1 MNKLRILYHH
11 RTQGRGGEGVHIREV
26 VMALRELGCIV
37 QMQEAPGVDALN
49 AEETRDQ
56 KNTDIASRP
65 LVSRVF
71 KYLSL
76 RAPQFLFELAELA
89 YNLWAL
95 FPLSGKLRNGGVDVF
110 YERYAFFSYIGTS
123 LAHRYNVP
131 SVLEVNEIAGIE
143 RARNQAMPSL
153 AKYIEKKVFQKADRI
168 LVVSSYLKQALVA
181 RGVNEAKIHVIPN
194 AVRSDSLAGT
204 GHPGKTIRQELKLG
218 DRTVVG
224 FLGQIVRWDRLD
236 LLLEDMVDFP
246 GVHLL
251 VVGPCRFMDEL
262 LHKVDEL
269 SLRHTV
275 TFTGAVERDQVH
287 AYIDAMDICVLPHSN
302 PFGSPIVMFEYM
314 ARRKPVLAV
323 DVGPVTDVIE
333 NDVNGCLFADGDR
346 SEFRNKLTQLVE
358 NPELRLRIGNA
369 GFDTV
374 KMHHTWSRNAE
385 QILEILRGL
394 KEIQGS

>member
-1 MNKLRILYHH
+1 MSKLRILYHH

-49 AEETRDQ
+49 AEEVQDK
-56 KNTDIASRP
+56 KNTDIADRA

-76 RAPQFLFELAELA
+76 RAPQFLFEIAELS

-95 FPLSGKLRNGGVDVF
+95 FPLTGKLKNGSVDVF

-123 LAHRYNVP
+123 LARRYNVP

-181 RGVNEAKIHVIPN
+181 RGVMEEKINVIPN
-194 AVRSDSLAGT
+194 AVRSDSLAAK
-204 GHPGKTIRQELKLG
+204 GHPDSTIREELNVG
-218 DRTVVG
+218 DCTVVG

-236 LLLEDMVDFP
+236 LLLEDMVDIP
-246 GVHLL
+246 DVHLL

-269 SLRHTV
+269 SLQHKV

-314 ARRKPVLAV
+314 ARCKPVLAV
-323 DVGPVTDVIE
+323 AVGPVTDVIE
-333 NDVNGCLFADGDR
+333 DDVNGCLFADGDR
-346 SEFRNKLTQLVE
+346 SEFRNKLAQLAG
-358 NPELRLRIGNA
+358 NPALRLRIGNA

-374 KMHHTWSRNAE
+374 KMHHTWRRNAE
-385 QILEILRGL
+385 QILEIFQDLNGA
-394 KEIQGS
+394 